1 MAKNLLIVESPAK
14 AKTIEKIL
22 GKDFEVR
29 SCYGHIRDLEK
40 DDMGIDVNN
49 HYQPRYKVPDE
60 KEKVVRELKQMAKKA
75 DEVWLASDEDRE
87 GESISWHLAEV
98 LGLDPRSTKRIVFHE
113 ITAPAIKKAVD
124 NPRLINMNLVNAQQ
138 ARRVL
143 DRLVG
148 FELSPVLWR
157 KIGMQR
163 SLSAGRVQSVA
174 VRLIVEREREINQ
187 FIAES
192 SYKIEAIFK
201 ATDINGKPV
210 QFKAEGP
217 GRLHTRE
224 EASAFLES
232 CKNAKYTVKD
242 IQVKPAKRTPAAP
255 FTTSTLQQEASRK
268 MGYSVS
274 KTMLIAQK
282 LYESG
287 KITYMRTDSIALS
300 ETALGDIQNEI
311 NKSYGARYHQ
321 PRKFKNKNESAQEAH
336 EAIRPTYMSNHTVE
350 DEECKRLYELIWKR
364 TIASQ
369 MSDAAF
375 EKTTAKIEVSTNH
388 EILTATG
395 EVMQFDGFL
404 KVYMEGKDEED
415 EESTEGMLP
424 PIKVNEVLDF
434 QYMNASEK
442 FTKPAARYT
451 EASLVKKLEELG
463 IGRPSTYAPTISTIM
478 KRNYVEKRDKE
489 GIRRAATILKLTA
502 GNEIEKEIIQ
512 ENTGT
517 EKGKLFPTDLG
528 IVVTDFLKQHF
539 NKVMDFGFTAKI
551 ETEFD
556 EIAEGNLKWNNM
568 IDGFYK
574 PFHETI
580 EHTLENAERAKGER
594 ELGIDPATGKRVIAR
609 MGRYGP
615 MVQIGDT
622 SDENEKARFAKL
634 KASQSIE
641 TITMEEAMEL
651 FSLPRTLGEYEGAEL
666 SVNLG
671 RFGPY
676 IKLGE
681 QFISIPKGE
690 DLHEMDLN
698 RAIQLI
704 KEKQEA
710 DAPIAFYNELP
721 VTKGKGRFGP
731 FIKWNDLFI
740 NIPRAYN
747 YDALSAQDINELIE
761 KKLQKEANR
770 FIQQWPSEKI
780 AIENGRWGPFIRFQ
794 KKMLKLGKLADGT
807 KPTAESLAQISLEEV
822 KKMIEDQLPGA
833 FTKKTVAKKAASKS
847 AVKKAAPKKAAAK
860 KTATKKTAVKKSAPK
875 KVTK

>member
-22 GKDFEVR
+22 GKDFEVK

-49 HYQPRYKVPDE
+49 NYQPRYKVPDD
-60 KEKVVRELKQMAKKA
+60 KERVVRELKQLAKKSG
-75 DEVWLASDEDRE
+75 EVWLASDEDRE

-98 LGLDPRSTKRIVFHE
+98 LGLDPKVTKRIVFHE
-113 ITAPAIKKAVD
+113 ITAPAIKKAVE
-124 NPRLINMNLVNAQQ
+124 NPRIINMNLVNAQQ

-174 VRLIVEREREINQ
+174 VRLIVEREREINN
-187 FIAES
+187 FIPES
-192 SYKIEAIFK
+192 SYKVEAYFI
-201 ATDINGKPV
+201 AADINGKQV
-210 QFKAEGP
+210 TFKAEGP
-217 GRLHTRE
+217 NKMSTE
-224 EASAFLES
+224 KDAKAFLES
-232 CKNAKYTVKD
+232 CKGANYKVID

-274 KTMLIAQK
+274 KTMLLAQK

-287 KITYMRTDSIALS
+287 KITYMRTDSINLS
-300 ETALGDIQNEI
+300 DTALDDIRNQVTSAYGNE
-311 NKSYGARYHQ
+311 YHQ
-321 PRKFKNKNESAQEAH
+321 PRKFKNKNENAQEAH
-336 EAIRPTYMSNHTVE
+336 EAIRPTYMSSTSVE
-350 DEECKRLYELIWKR
+350 DEDTRRLYELIWKR

-369 MSDAAF
+369 MSDAEF
-375 EKTTAKIEVSTNH
+375 EKTTAKINISSNNETLSAN
-388 EILTATG
+388 G
-395 EVMQFDGFL
+395 EVMKFDGFL
-404 KVYMEGKDEED
+404 KVYFEGKDEED
-415 EESTEGMLP
+415 EENTEGMLP
-424 PIKVNEVLDF
+424 PLTVGQALDF
-434 QYMNASEK
+434 TQMTASEK
-442 FTKPAARYT
+442 FTRAAARYT

-463 IGRPSTYAPTISTIM
+463 IGRPSTYAPTISTIV
-478 KRNYVEKRDKE
+478 KRNYVEKREKE
-489 GIRRAATILKLTA
+489 GVKREVALLTLSKNDNIA
-502 GNEIEKEIIQ
+502 KEILQ
-512 ENTGT
+512 ENTGA
-517 EKGKLFPTDLG
+517 EKNKLFPTDLG
-528 IVVTDFLKQHF
+528 LVVTDFLKQYF
-539 NKVMDFGFTAKI
+539 TKVMDFGFTAKI
-551 ETEFD
+551 EEEFD
-556 EIAEGNLKWNNM
+556 EIAEGKIAWSKM

-594 ELGIDPATGKRVIAR
+594 ELGMDEATGKKVIAR

-622 SDENEKARFAKL
+622 ANEEEKPRFAKL
-634 KASQSIE
+634 KPSQSIE
-641 TITMEEAMEL
+641 TITMEEAMQL
-651 FSLPRTLGEYEGAEL
+651 FSLPRTLGEYEGMEL
-666 SVNLG
+666 SVNVG

-690 DLHEMDLN
+690 DLHEMELE

-704 KEKQEA
+704 AEKQLA
-710 DAPIAFYNELP
+710 DAPIGFYMELP

-731 FIKWNDLFI
+731 FIKWNDMYI

-747 YDALSAQDINELIE
+747 FDTLSQNDINELIE
-761 KKLQKEANR
+761 KKIAKEENR
-770 FIQQWPSEKI
+770 FIRRWPEEKI
-780 AIENGRWGPFIRFQ
+780 SIENGRWGPFVRFN
-794 KKMLKLGKLADGT
+794 KKMLKLHR
-807 KPTAESLAQISLEEV
+807 KPDNNKYTAEELVDIDIELI
-822 KKMIEDQLPGA
+822 KKMIEEQVPNA
-833 FTKKTVAKKAASKS
+833 FAKKT
-847 AVKKAAPKKAAAK
+847 KAAAK
-860 KTATKKTAVKKSAPK
+860 KTATKTAKKTTPKKAAKKTAAKK
-875 KVTK
+875 